1 MHNGTLHPA
10 ADAAAQCAAIGR
22 KIAEIAETR
31 RASVLFF
38 NFFSWQ
44 FPDRDMG
51 AGASTKRAPV
61 DGAEV
66 ERIFKDIDKNSD
78 GVLTV
83 TECARALRHLALRRC
98 DRACAERIVV
108 CGWQDVLWRGE
119 VRREAAD
126 PVAAR

>member
-22 KIAEIAETR
+22 EKKIAEIAETR

-38 NFFSWQ
+38 RGS

-66 ERIFKDIDKNSD
+66 
-78 GVLTV
+78 
-83 TECARALRHLALRRC
+83 
-98 DRACAERIVV
+98 
-108 CGWQDVLWRGE
+108 
-119 VRREAAD
+119 
-126 PVAAR
+126 